1 MSERGDANRQVG
13 RDTEWNRTSARHL
26 SLVGLEA
33 LANYKAAGLVH
44 KGEKMHENL
53 AKRLARVAARDDW
66 EV

>member
-1 MSERGDANRQVG
+1 MSERDANRYAN
-13 RDTEWNRTSARHL
+13 RNTEWNRTSARHL

-44 KGEKMHENL
+44 KGETMHENM

-66 EV
+66 GA